1 MSNLTQFFCVPFGSQ
16 YKLFLNTIYDSTD
29 VLWPI
34 ENIIPREQL
43 IRMLHTF
50 SSKSTIIRAWNGY
63 NCDTISWDYT
73 GSNMKIYIQSKGI
86 SIVCP
91 IISIS
96 SADRDKL
103 PFNSCSFR
111 ASSEKFLDEYD
122 LTSYAV
128 AKVYYQDPYSR
139 STQPTQPTQPT
150 LPAQL
155 TVSAKPTLPTKS
167 ALPAHITKLVLA
179 DSISKNECCPISC
192 ETITYEN
199 SSVTSCGHVFTT
211 PSIKRWLSL
220 ASSKGQCPVCKQAC
234 SI

>member
-34 ENIIPREQL
+34 ENIIPREQS
-43 IRMLHTF
+43 IKMLHTF
-50 SSKSTIIRAWNGY
+50 SSKTTIIRAWNGY

-139 STQPTQPTQPT
+139 SAQPTQPTQPT
-150 LPAQL
+150 R
-155 TVSAKPTLPTKS
+155 S

-192 ETITYEN
+192 ESITYEN

-211 PSIKRWLSL
+211 SSIKRWLSSS
-220 ASSKGQCPVCKQAC
+220 SSKGQCPVCKQAC

>member
-29 VLWPI
+29 VVWPI
-34 ENIIPREQL
+34 ENIIPREQT
-43 IRMLHTF
+43 IKMLQH
-50 SSKSTIIRAWNGY
+50 SSRKITIIRAWNGNDY
-63 NCDTISWDYT
+63 HDILWDYS

-96 SADRDKL
+96 PADRDKL

-111 ASSEKFLDEYD
+111 ASSEKFYDEYD
-122 LTSYAV
+122 STTYAV

-139 STQPTQPTQPT
+139 PAEPSQPSQPSQPTVLARPTI
-150 LPAQL
+150 
-155 TVSAKPTLPTKS
+155 S
-167 ALPAHITKLVLA
+167 ALPAHITRLVLA

-192 ETITYEN
+192 ESITYDN

-211 PSIKRWLSL
+211 DSIKHWLSL
-220 ASSKGQCPVCKQAC
+220 PSSKGQCPVCKQAC